1 MQAAIFRGPRE
12 IKDFTGWV
20 ALAALSVALLG
31 CSATSSPTAA
41 ISPDAASSART
52 APVISPPPVTPPTP
66 PGNNLPAFACA
77 DAKGGTAAIAGVT
90 AVRVGQQYGYDRF
103 VLQFDSQVPQY
114 TVKRQAKPIFTQGAS
129 GQTITLSG
137 TAGVLVTVHSA
148 SQSASYTGPTD
159 FTQAGFPV
167 LKEARLT
174 EDFEGTVA
182 WGLGLGSPAC
192 LRAFTLTDPARLVID
207 FATTSG

>member
-1 MQAAIFRGPRE
+1 MRAATRGPRE

-20 ALAALSVALLG
+20 ALAALSVVLLG

-41 ISPDAASSART
+41 VTSNAASAGRT
-52 APVISPPPVTPPTP
+52 SIGPVISPPPVTPPTP
-66 PGNNLPAFACA
+66 PGTNLPAFACT
-77 DAKGGTAAIAGVT
+77 DATGGSTGIVGVT
-90 AVRVGQQYGYDRF
+90 AVRVDQHAGYDRF
-103 VLQFDSQVPQY
+103 VLQFDTQVPKY
-114 TVKRQAKPIFTQGAS
+114 TVKRQAKPVFTQGAS

-148 SQSASYTGPTD
+148 SQSGTYSGPTD

-182 WGLGLGSPAC
+182 WGLGLGTPAC
-192 LRAFTLTDPARLVID
+192 MRVFTLT
-207 FATTSG
+207 

>member
-1 MQAAIFRGPRE
+1 M
-12 IKDFTGWV
+12 
-20 ALAALSVALLG
+20 
-31 CSATSSPTAA
+31 
-41 ISPDAASSART
+41 
-52 APVISPPPVTPPTP
+52 ISPPPVTPPTP
-66 PGNNLPAFACA
+66 PGTNLPAFACK
-77 DAKGGTAAIAGVT
+77 DATGGSAGIVGVD
-90 AVRVGQQYGYDRF
+90 AVRVDQHSGYDRF
-103 VLQFDSQVPQY
+103 VLQFDSQVPVF
-114 TVKRQAKPIFTQGAS
+114 TVKRQAKPVFSQGAS

-148 SQSASYTGPTD
+148 SQSGTYSGPTD

-192 LRAFTLTDPARLVID
+192 MRVFTLASPARLVID
-207 FATTSG
+207 FVTTSS

>member
-1 MQAAIFRGPRE
+1 MRAI
-12 IKDFTGWV
+12 
-20 ALAALSVALLG
+20 ALAALSFLLLG

-41 ISPDAASSART
+41 VTSNAASAGRT
-52 APVISPPPVTPPTP
+52 STGPVISPPPVTPPTP
-66 PGNNLPAFACA
+66 PGTNLPAFACS
-77 DAKGGTAAIAGVT
+77 DATGGSTGIVGVT
-90 AVRVGQQYGYDRF
+90 AVRVDQHAGYDRF
-103 VLQFDSQVPQY
+103 VLQFDTQVPKY
-114 TVKRQAKPIFTQGAS
+114 TVKRQAKPVFTQGAS

-148 SQSASYTGPTD
+148 SQSGTYSGPTD

-182 WGLGLGSPAC
+182 WGLGLGTAAC
-192 LRAFTLTDPARLVID
+192 MRVFTLTAPARLVID
-207 FATTSG
+207 FVTPAS